1 MAFITLS
8 SINTGIVPIDDN
20 WALQY
25 LRLLFGPQLLGMQS
39 DGYIPLLVLVSG
51 ALAPLYLSILLFMFM
66 YIGGQGVV
74 KTAMEGEFLGRRW
87 NSIGVPAVM
96 MLCVILL
103 TPVPSQNGVCM
114 GQYLYV
120 RILKLGSNLA
130 DIIMVTTTNADKMT
144 KTKTNV
150 LDDTGK
156 AMMLSNVVDRRLS
169 GFMPVMICSEELL
182 QAGFNKRTD
191 YPALLKDVCKVPGEM
206 LNYFG
211 APAEPATQ
219 NYNVQYKQEIF
230 CYKQAFD
237 ELQLKHGAF
246 VNVNKTLELYKSK
259 IGPAWRNIVDNASI
273 CMVNGLKVTDSS
285 FFSFL
290 NSRPTNHGWASFAN
304 FGSQLNDASATYE
317 AQFDYSPVPIID
329 TVKLGSSTSAVQTRN
344 NINTLVS
351 GFNATAIPDRQNAM
365 RGVLQATGRSEL
377 SLNNR
382 NGPANLG
389 VATVQASVGI
399 IGAYKFLDRQSAE
412 MYKRA
417 SDLDALER
425 ASNGADLGS
434 ARAYNSANKF
444 TGFVTSIAEKPGR
457 MLQSIGDLGRKFKT
471 AFLAWKS
478 AKIAKT
484 AAAESVSGI
493 PGISGIAKAANTLMD
508 VTSVMIDIPAVQ
520 TLLMAVF
527 WLMAAAPLLPNVIF
541 ALAIFLWL
549 VRCATWFLAIPLA
562 TLIVAIPETNV
573 GHSSWREALALA
585 LTPAVMVIIYIVSLM
600 SMDLLISIL
609 FDGMFS
615 VYIDKGTVLGI
626 ANFITDLFTGEALV
640 RLVVFLMGMVIG
652 LIFTSTFILKG
663 ADWLFNTIGLRG
675 AHSDLGE
682 MGQLQ
687 EKVTSRLMGV
697 SKIL

>member
-8 SINTGIVPIDDN
+8 SINAGVISDPTQN

-130 DIIMVTTTNADKMT
+130 DIIMVTTINADQMT
-144 KTKTNV
+144 KTTVLDQNGRTAMLTNV
-150 LDDTGK
+150 I
-156 AMMLSNVVDRRLS
+156 DRRLS
-169 GFMPVMICSEELL
+169 GFMPVMICAEELL
-182 QAGFNKRTD
+182 QGGFNKRTD

-237 ELQLKHGAF
+237 QLKTGVF
-246 VNVNKTLELYKSK
+246 VAANKTLELYKSK
-259 IGPAWRNIVDNASI
+259 VGPSWRSIVDNASI
-273 CMVNGLKVTDSS
+273 CMVNGLQVNDSS
-285 FFSFL
+285 FFSWL
-290 NSRPTNHGWASFAN
+290 NSHPTNHGWASFAN

-317 AQFDYSPVPIID
+317 AQFEHTPIPVID
-329 TVKLGSSTSAVQTRN
+329 TIKLGSSVSGVQTRN
-344 NINTLVS
+344 NINTLVA

-365 RGVLQATGRSEL
+365 NGVIQATGRSEL
-377 SLNNR
+377 SLNQ
-382 NGPANLG
+382 NGPSSVAVGATQATAG
-389 VATVQASVGI
+389 VM
-399 IGAYKFLDRQSAE
+399 GAYWFLGKQSAE
-412 MYKRA
+412 MYKKA
-417 SDLDALER
+417 EDLNDMRVLE
-425 ASNGADLGS
+425 
-434 ARAYNSANKF
+434 SANKLDKF
-444 TGFVTSIAEKPGR
+444 LQTIAKKPGR
-457 MLQSIGDLGRKFKT
+457 MLQSIGDFGRKLKT
-471 AFLAWKS
+471 AFMAWKA

-484 AAAESVSGI
+484 AAAESTSGI
-493 PGISGIAKAANTLMD
+493 PGVSGIAKAASTLMD
-508 VTSVMIDIPAVQ
+508 LTSVMLDMPIVQ
-520 TLLMAVF
+520 TVLVSMF

-541 ALAIFLWL
+541 ALAVFLWL

-609 FDGMFS
+609 FDGMFRI
-615 VYIDKGTVLGI
+615 YIDKGIFLGT
-626 ANFITDLFTGEALV
+626 ANFITDLFTGEVIV
-640 RLVVFLMGMVIG
+640 RLGVFLTGMVIG

-687 EKVTSRLMGV
+687 EKVTSRLMGA